1 MLPCQSVNF
10 VRELLSSDYY
20 PSSDPAL
27 NTRGL
32 REKLVFRRK
41 FRPLRDESKDVKD
54 VPAIEKSTRH
64 YRRYFKGAGSVLT
77 FDSETGV
84 NDLADDSGEFSD
96 LESQAGKEHGGS
108 CEAIESGEQ
117 MVHLRGKQILACCVV
132 ACCAASAFRNLGDWT
147 PKFLDA
153 IVVNGDKYYRQ
164 SLLTNKSSVNQFHSG
179 DLSMECDFQD
189 IKFMVQIEPACTG
202 QLYSGSTSD
211 TMGLFEALNF
221 FFTRYKWGILECQQ
235 HYLAFGY
242 SSNRN
247 GGYFLYDCAWD
258 APIFPDGMGATY
270 VLRVKKLFLLL
281 YCMVVTLNVRKRN
294 VDFQLFSAH
303 INRIKRHH

>member
-1 MLPCQSVNF
+1 MFRQLRNPHDIIEGIL
-10 VRELLSSDYY
+10 RELDRYLPLTARRETMTWLMTPGSPPIWSRRLARNMEGAVRQLSQ
-20 PSSDPAL
+20 
-27 NTRGL
+27 
-32 REKLVFRRK
+32 
-41 FRPLRDESKDVKD
+41 ESKWYDYDVE
-54 VPAIEKSTRH
+54 I
-64 YRRYFKGAGSVLT
+64 
-77 FDSETGV
+77 SEH
-84 NDLADDSGEFSD
+84 LWS
-96 LESQAGKEHGGS
+96 LWGGLHPR
-108 CEAIESGEQ
+108 AAWFQ
-117 MVHLRGKQILACCVV
+117 VHLRGKQILACCVV

-164 SLLTNKSSVNQFHSG
+164 SLLTNNSSVNQFHSG